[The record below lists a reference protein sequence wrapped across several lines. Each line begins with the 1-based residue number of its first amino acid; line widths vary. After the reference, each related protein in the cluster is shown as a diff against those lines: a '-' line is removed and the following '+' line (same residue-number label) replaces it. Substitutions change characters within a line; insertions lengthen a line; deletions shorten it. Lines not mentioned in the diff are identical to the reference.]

1 MMRRTLLTAV
11 GTGAITVGLLAG
23 GAVAADRID
32 DTTGRGTTARDAGTC
47 DGTATCDGAPAN
59 GRAVD
64 GQAGNGAAGSGW
76 SGRGGVGEGGAGQVQ
91 AGAGDHTAYASGELT
106 AAQEADLLFMVQEE
120 KLAFDLYVA
129 FGEEFGITAFER
141 ISRSEA
147 QHMDAIRTLLDTYG
161 LADPTVGLDAGEFV
175 DEGLAQM
182 YDDLLAQGMV
192 SADDALAVGRAVE
205 LDDIAALEEAAAGV
219 TAEDVQHVYSRLT
232 AASEKHLVA
241 FGG

>member
-32 DTTGRGTTARDAGTC
+32 DTVGRRAT
-47 DGTATCDGAPAN
+47 DGTATCDGTGTTDAGAH
-59 GRAVD
+59 GAAGTA
-64 GQAGNGAAGSGW
+64 GQAGNGRSGQ
-76 SGRGGVGEGGAGQVQ
+76 GGVGQGGVGQEQ
-91 AGAGDHTAYASGELT
+91 AQTGDHTLYPSGELT
-106 AAQEADLLFMVQEE
+106 AAQEADLIYMVQEE
-120 KLAFDLYVA
+120 KLAYDLYVA
-129 FGEEFGITAFER
+129 FGEEFGVTTFER

-147 QHMDAIRTLLDTYG
+147 QHMDAVRTLLDTYG

-182 YDDLLAQGMV
+182 YDDLLAQGMA
-192 SADDALAVGRAVE
+192 SADAALAVGQAVE
-205 LDDIAALEEAAAGV
+205 LDDIAELADAIAGV
-219 TAEDVQHVYSRLT
+219 TAEDVLHVYGQLT
-232 AASEKHLVA
+232 AGSEKHLVA